1 MTNDSTFFEN
11 ELLEF
16 IGEPGPLS
24 DMMRWLAEQLMEIE
38 VPKKASPRKES
49 AVRTKDL
56 SLWNTASEVRY
67 AAGSYAPLHVFFPRH
82 IDLL

>member
-1 MTNDSTFFEN
+1 MTNDNTFFEN

-38 VPKKASPRKES
+38 VPKKASAPKGVRSQNERPVALEHGFGGSICGRELRAFACLFSS
-49 AVRTKDL
+49 A
-56 SLWNTASEVRY
+56 Y
-67 AAGSYAPLHVFFPRH
+67 
-82 IDLL
+82 